1 MEFLIEMLTGEFLV
15 ANNFITQEVLN
26 KAIEVQTKTRIPIG
40 TLAVQNQFLT
50 EEQLVTILKKL
61 RKERSSSIRFGD
73 IGIELGILDID
84 EVEEIKR
91 IQDSKT
97 PLIGNVLV
105 EMGAITSRVF
115 VKALRE
121 FKQLNVQ

>member
-1 MEFLIEMLTGEFLV
+1 MLTGEFLV

-105 EMGAITSRVF
+105 EMGAISSRLF

-121 FKQLNVQ
+121 YKELNGKLK

>member
-1 MEFLIEMLTGEFLV
+1 MSSFFL
-15 ANNFITQEVLN
+15 
-26 KAIEVQTKTRIPIG
+26 
-40 TLAVQNQFLT
+40 
-50 EEQLVTILKKL
+50 LVTILKKL

-97 PLIGNVLV
+97 PLIGNILV
-105 EMGAITSRVF
+105 EMGAISSRVF

-121 FKQLNVQ
+121 YKELNGKLK